1 MGSRCTHVVSLAHRC
16 ARRIC
21 QESIW
26 YGGWSDQMAA
36 VALGVPSSIQFI
48 FLHTAALGICRDL
61 SFVGVLDSG

>member
-1 MGSRCTHVVSLAHRC
+1 
-16 ARRIC
+16 
-21 QESIW
+21 
-26 YGGWSDQMAA
+26 MAA